1 MTARSETTAHP
12 IALNDV
18 RDAAAALGGVVAR
31 TPLLENPDVN
41 EALGGR
47 LLIKAECA
55 QRTGAFKIRGAYYR
69 ILRMSAAERARGA
82 ITYSSGNHALG
93 VARAAQL
100 LGSSALIVMPDDV
113 PPEEKE
119 RRRKA
124 LDDLQA
130 EIVREINARLVGQ
143 TVEVL
148 VEGQKKAR
156 PERGRG
162 ERWWGRT
169 RTDKLVF
176 FEDEGDWRGR
186 LARVRVTW
194 AGPWS
199 LVGEVC
205 DSKTGVPS
213 P

>member
-18 RDAAAALGGVVAR
+18 REAAAALGGVVAR

-113 PPEEKE
+113 PPAKMAATV
-119 RRRKA
+119 A
-124 LDDLQA
+124 LGA
-130 EIVREINARLVGQ
+130 EIATFDRDTEDSDEVVARLKDETGRIVVPPSADPRVLAGAG
-143 TVEVL
+143 TVALEI
-148 VEGQKKAR
+148 
-156 PERGRG
+156 
-162 ERWWGRT
+162 
-169 RTDKLVF
+169 
-176 FEDEGDWRGR
+176 FEQ
-186 LARVRVTW
+186 A
-194 AGPWS
+194 
-199 LVGEVC
+199 
-205 DSKTGVPS
+205 
-213 P
+213 